1 VSILEK
7 EKMAYLMEIS
17 NVCARM
23 DQMSYHLWGILSRED
38 KLGQV
43 LAYRRSAVLVYI
55 KDRFKI
61 L

>member
-1 VSILEK
+1 
-7 EKMAYLMEIS
+7 MAYLMEIS